1 MSRKTVPYSDG
12 ELSDLITRLE
22 QRVSRLEAAMNLDTP
37 AEELPAETVRP
48 DPVSDEETEE
58 EFELQVGQNWF
69 AKAGIVLLSLGIMFL
84 LAFPYQDVPSYVPS
98 LVGFVLGAAMMRLSS
113 SWQRSYE
120 QVAGY
125 LSGGGMVVF
134 FFSVL
139 RLSYFTLN
147 PAMENR
153 EVTVL
158 LLLAV
163 VAFNLVV
170 AARRDSPLQLA
181 MNLALGF
188 AAAGITTEPY
198 AVFAVIT
205 AGAVVSVFMFHRFR
219 NPLFLFT
226 GIPFAYGVH
235 FLWGIGNPL
244 IGNDFSFVTGPQSHF
259 LFLVIYAM
267 IFGMSGLL
275 GSREKEWRGVE
286 LALALCLGACFS
298 GVFLLLSLAM
308 PGETVYLWHAL
319 ASVAAMGLAV
329 AYWVKRKSRY
339 ATFVFSMLGY
349 MALSAAI
356 VSRFTI
362 VDSFVW
368 LCWQSVIVLSTAVW
382 FHSRFIVVANFFI
395 YLSIF
400 LAYLV
405 SDVALTTV
413 SVSFGVVALLS
424 ARILNWQRD
433 RLELKTEMMRNA
445 YLVCALLFLPYALY
459 HILQAE
465 FVSLSWLGLA
475 FSYYL
480 ASRLLNARK
489 YRWMA
494 LMTMVLAIVHVFLV
508 DLVGLDPTLRII
520 SFVVLGIA
528 LLGVSMFYTKG
539 RTARGTPDVKLKD
552 TSSKP

>member
-1 MSRKTVPYSDG
+1 MPQKTAPYSDS
-12 ELSDLITRLE
+12 ELAELITRLE
-22 QRVSRLEAAMNLDTP
+22 QRVSRLEAAMKVDHPDDQQPEEAVLPDT
-37 AEELPAETVRP
+37 
-48 DPVSDEETEE
+48 VSDEADEE
-58 EFELQVGQNWF
+58 EFELRVGQNWF

-84 LAFPYQDVPSYVPS
+84 LAFPYQDVPSFVPS
-98 LVGFVLGAAMMRLSS
+98 LVGFVLVAIMMRLSTY
-113 SWQRSYE
+113 WQRSFE

-125 LSGGGMVVF
+125 LVGGGMVVL

-139 RLSYFTLN
+139 RLSYFTSY
-147 PAMENR
+147 PAIETR

-163 VAFNLVV
+163 VALNLVV

-188 AAAGITTEPY
+188 AAAGATMAPY
-198 AVFAVIT
+198 VVFGVVT
-205 AGAVVSVFMFHRFR
+205 VGVVVSVFLFQRFGKS
-219 NPLFLFT
+219 LYLFT
-226 GIPFAYGVH
+226 GILCAHGVH
-235 FLWGIGNPL
+235 LLWGIGNPV
-244 IGNDFSFVTGPQSHF
+244 IGNELAFATGPETQF
-259 LFLVIYAM
+259 LFLTLYAS
-267 IFGMSGLL
+267 IFGMSGLI
-275 GSREKEWRGVE
+275 GSRGSEWGAVE
-286 LALALCLGACFS
+286 LALSLCLGACS
-298 GVFLLLSLAM
+298 YGLYLLLSLAASI
-308 PGETVYLWHAL
+308 ETVYLWHAL
-319 ASVAAMGLAV
+319 ASVAYMGLAV
-329 AYWVKRKSRY
+329 AYWVKGRSRY
-339 ATFVFSMLGY
+339 ATFVFAMLGY
-349 MALSAAI
+349 MALSIAI

-400 LAYLV
+400 VAYLV
-405 SDVALTTV
+405 SDVALTMV
-413 SVSFGVVALLS
+413 SVSFGVVALVS

-445 YLVCALLFLPYALY
+445 YLVSALLFLPYALY
-459 HILQAE
+459 HILPGE
-465 FVSLSWLGLA
+465 YVSLSWLGLA
-475 FSYYL
+475 FFYYL
-480 ASRLLNARK
+480 SSRILHARK

-528 LLGVSMFYTKG
+528 LLGVSMFYTRG
-539 RTARGTPDVKLKD
+539 RKNGGN
-552 TSSKP
+552 TSSGEVPAKP

>member
-1 MSRKTVPYSDG
+1 MPQKTAPYSDS
-12 ELSDLITRLE
+12 ELAELITRLE
-22 QRVSRLEAAMNLDTP
+22 QRVSRLEAAMKVDHPDDQQPEEAVLPDT
-37 AEELPAETVRP
+37 
-48 DPVSDEETEE
+48 VSDEVDEE
-58 EFELQVGQNWF
+58 EFELRVGQNWF

-84 LAFPYQDVPSYVPS
+84 LAFPYQDVPSFVPS
-98 LVGFVLGAAMMRLSS
+98 LVGFVLVAIMMRLSTY
-113 SWQRSYE
+113 WQRSFE

-125 LSGGGMVVF
+125 LVGGGMVVL

-139 RLSYFTLN
+139 RLSYFTSY
-147 PAMENR
+147 PAIETR

-163 VAFNLVV
+163 VALNLVV

-188 AAAGITTEPY
+188 AAAGATLAPY
-198 AVFAVIT
+198 VVFGVVT
-205 AGAVVSVFMFHRFR
+205 VGVVVSVFLFQRFGKS
-219 NPLFLFT
+219 LYLFT
-226 GIPFAYGVH
+226 GILCAHGVH
-235 FLWGIGNPL
+235 LLWGIGNPV
-244 IGNDFSFVTGPQSHF
+244 IGNELAFATGPEAQF
-259 LFLVIYAM
+259 LFLTLYAS
-267 IFGMSGLL
+267 IFGLSGLI
-275 GSREKEWRGVE
+275 GSRGRDWGAVE
-286 LALALCLGACFS
+286 LGLSLFLGACS
-298 GVFLLLSLAM
+298 YGLYLLLSLAASI
-308 PGETVYLWHAL
+308 ETVYLWHAL
-319 ASVAAMGLAV
+319 ASVAYMGLAV
-329 AYWVKRKSRY
+329 AYWVKGRSRY
-339 ATFVFSMLGY
+339 ATFVFAMLGY
-349 MALSAAI
+349 MALSIAI

-400 LAYLV
+400 VAYLV
-405 SDVALTTV
+405 SDVALTMV
-413 SVSFGVVALLS
+413 SVSFGVVALVS

-445 YLVCALLFLPYALY
+445 YLVSALLFLPYALY
-459 HILQAE
+459 HILPGE
-465 FVSLSWLGLA
+465 YVSLSWLGLA
-475 FSYYL
+475 FFYYL
-480 ASRLLNARK
+480 SSRILHARK

-528 LLGVSMFYTKG
+528 LLGVSMFYTRG
-539 RTARGTPDVKLKD
+539 RKNGGN
-552 TSSKP
+552 TSSGEVPAKP